1 MGTSVLRCSRGFAG
15 SCLGDYFIWL
25 ATTGRTGA
33 SGNAHLYT
41 YTNADAYLYSHTD
54 LYTYSD
60 ANADGNSHSDTYS
73 LPSSDA
79 RC

>member
-1 MGTSVLRCSRGFAG
+1 MGTSALRRSRSCAG
-15 SCLGDYFIWL
+15 SCLGDHFIWL

-33 SGNAHLYT
+33 SGDAHFYT
-41 YTNADAYLYSHTD
+41 YTNTDAYCYSHTD

-60 ANADGNSHSDTYS
+60 ANADGNADSDAYS
-73 LPSSDA
+73 LPSSDV